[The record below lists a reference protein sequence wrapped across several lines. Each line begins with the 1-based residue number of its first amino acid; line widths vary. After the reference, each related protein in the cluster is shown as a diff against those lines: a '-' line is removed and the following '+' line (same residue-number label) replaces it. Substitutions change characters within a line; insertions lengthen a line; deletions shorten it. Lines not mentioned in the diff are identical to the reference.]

1 MAHKFSKLETKMSPQ
16 RIERSNQMARE
27 MMADMLLS
35 ELRKHSGITQQQL
48 ADILGIKQPS
58 LSQLES
64 QADMQVST
72 LQRLIEALGGNLEL
86 IAHLPGGDVR
96 ITQFDR
102 KTA

>member
-1 MAHKFSKLETKMSPQ
+1 MRKKFSQLEAKMSPES
-16 RIERSNQMARE
+16 IAASNQMARE
-27 MMADMLLS
+27 MMAEMLLS

-86 IAHLPGGDVR
+86 IAHLPGGDIR

-102 KTA
+102 RTA

>member
-1 MAHKFSKLETKMSPQ
+1 MANKFSKLEASMSPES
-16 RIERSNQMARE
+16 IERSDQLARE
-27 MMADMLLS
+27 MMAEMLLS
-35 ELRKHSGITQQQL
+35 ELRKHAGTTQQQL
-48 ADILGIKQPS
+48 AEVLGVKQPS

-64 QADMQVST
+64 QTDMQVST

-102 KTA
+102 RTA

>member
-1 MAHKFSKLETKMSPQ
+1 MANKFSKLEAKMSPE

-27 MMADMLLS
+27 MMAEMLLS
-35 ELRKHSGITQQQL
+35 ELRKHTGTTQQQL
-48 ADILGIKQPS
+48 ADLLGVKQPS

-64 QADMQVST
+64 QSDMQVST
-72 LQRLIEALGGNLEL
+72 LKRLIEALGGKLEF
-86 IAHLPGGDVR
+86 IAHLPEGDIR